1 LRRIDLP
8 DHNWKLSAR
17 DVQEREHWDAYQKAI
32 SDVLSKTSS
41 NWAPWYV
48 IPADRKWFMR
58 IAAGA
63 VLISA
68 LMEIDPRF
76 PKVSREQRRELGKVK
91 QQLEAEAPEGV
102 APDPL
107 EHGGTGVSGH

>member
-1 LRRIDLP
+1 
-8 DHNWKLSAR
+8 
-17 DVQEREHWDAYQKAI
+17 
-32 SDVLSKTSS
+32 
-41 NWAPWYV
+41 
-48 IPADRKWFMR
+48 MR

-76 PKVSREQRRELGKVK
+76 PKVSGEQRRELRKVK
-91 QQLEAEAPEGV
+91 EQLEAEAPEGV

-107 EHGGTGVSGH
+107 EQRQKVKGAQNGVSGH